1 MSDTCNRKQEARAHL
16 WAYNKQVGLQGIINC
31 YKANCRA
38 LHDMADYLNVTEE
51 FLNDAIECYRSKYGI
66 CVQVDNYVI
75 GFEPSLY
82 VMELFE

>member
-1 MSDTCNRKQEARAHL
+1 MAEHL
-16 WAYNKQVGLQGIINC
+16 
-31 YKANCRA
+31 
-38 LHDMADYLNVTEE
+38 DVTEQ
-51 FLNDAIECYRSKYGI
+51 FLQNAIDCYRSKYGI